1 MALTRVP
8 AARVVIPPL
17 ARAEILKKV
26 EDILDSGVLTLGP
39 HTLEFE
45 TDFAQRHRSRRAI
58 AVSSGSAALEI
69 ILRSLGAGGQTIV
82 VPTNTFFATAA
93 AVVHAGGTPRFAD
106 VSADTLALTAATV
119 EAALSPETRG
129 VIFVHI
135 GGLVTSD
142 IADVAELCVDR
153 GLFLVEDAA
162 HAHGSSWAGQP
173 AGTFGEAGAFSFYPT
188 KVITSGEGGMIVTA
202 RDDIRD
208 DARIHRDQGKGA
220 FETNDHVRMGSAW
233 RMSEV
238 HAAIGSVLLRHLDE
252 FIAVR
257 ANAAAI
263 YDAELRDLGGWAA
276 LHAPPESVPNYYK
289 YTALLPRGMDRAEFK
304 RRLRTDLGVSLSGEV
319 YATPLH
325 RQPVFAEIS
334 QGDFPVADDVCL
346 RHVCL
351 PVHSDM
357 SEAEARR
364 VAAAVREVYLD
375 MRGER

>member
-1 MALTRVP
+1 VTVTRVP

-45 TDFAQRHRSRRAI
+45 TDFAQRHRSRHAI

-106 VSADTLALTAATV
+106 VSADTLAMTAATV

-142 IADVAELCVDR
+142 IADVAELCRDR

-173 AGTFGEAGAFSFYPT
+173 AGTFGEAAAFSFYPT

-276 LHAPPESVPNYYK
+276 LHAPPESVPNHYK
-289 YTALLPRGMDRAEFK
+289 YIALLPRGMGRAEFK

-325 RQPVFAEIS
+325 RQPVFAEVS
-334 QGDFPVADDVCL
+334 QGEFPVADDVCL

-351 PVHSDM
+351 PIHSDM
-357 SEAEARR
+357 SEAEARQ

>member
-1 MALTRVP
+1 MTVTRVP

-45 TDFAQRHRSRRAI
+45 TDFAQRHRSRHAI

-106 VSADTLALTAATV
+106 VSADTLAMTAATV

-142 IADVAELCVDR
+142 IADVAELCRDR

-173 AGTFGEAGAFSFYPT
+173 AGTFGEAAAFSFYPT

-238 HAAIGSVLLRHLDE
+238 HAAIGSVLLGHLDE
-252 FIAVR
+252 FIGVR

-276 LHAPPESVPNYYK
+276 LHAPPESVPNHYK
-289 YTALLPRGMDRAEFK
+289 YTALLPRGIARAEFK
-304 RRLRTDLGVSLSGEV
+304 RRLGTDLGVSLSGEV

-325 RQPVFAEIS
+325 RQPVFAEVS
-334 QGDFPVADDVCL
+334 QGEFPVADDVCL

-351 PVHSDM
+351 PIHSDM
-357 SEAEARR
+357 SEAEARQ